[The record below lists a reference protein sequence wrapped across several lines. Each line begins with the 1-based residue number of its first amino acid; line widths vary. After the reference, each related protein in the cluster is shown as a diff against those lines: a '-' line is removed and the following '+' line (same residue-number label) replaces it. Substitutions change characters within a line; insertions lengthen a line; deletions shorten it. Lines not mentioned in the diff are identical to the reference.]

1 MNRSATLFAV
11 AMVLVSAMGF
21 TSSAHAVKSEVYGFV
36 MTDIRY
42 DAEAKDPDWFD
53 VMRPTKL
60 PVVDN
65 GFGESGNTSFSV
77 RQTRFG
83 IKSFIPTDMG
93 ELKTQFEWEL
103 FGTGVDAGQTTL
115 RLRHA
120 YGELGQFG
128 AGQTWSPFMDI
139 DVFPNSIEYWGPSG
153 MAFFRNVQARWMPKQ
168 GDSRITI
175 AIERPG
181 ASADQ
186 GDYADRVEL
195 ANVVPRFP
203 VPDVSAEWRHAGN
216 WGYVELAGIAR
227 EIKWDDLDPTGPDLS
242 DEVLGWG
249 LHASS
254 NIKFSNSVIRL
265 SVLHGEGIQNYMND
279 APEDIGTEPDPDNPG
294 FPKGVA
300 IPVTG
305 VVAFLDHNWNTKWA
319 TSIGYSM
326 VDIDNT
332 EGQLPS
338 AFKRGDYALVNAL
351 YTPVPNLMLGPEVQ
365 WIQRENKGGGDKT
378 DNVAVQFS
386 FKYSF
391 SSMIGGD

>member
-1 MNRSATLFAV
+1 
-11 AMVLVSAMGF
+11 
-21 TSSAHAVKSEVYGFV
+21 
-36 MTDIRY
+36 
-42 DAEAKDPDWFD
+42 
-53 VMRPTKL
+53 
-60 PVVDN
+60 
-65 GFGESGNTSFSV
+65 
-77 RQTRFG
+77 
-83 IKSFIPTDMG
+83 MG

-103 FGTGVDAGQTTL
+103 FGTGVDAGQTTI

-120 YGELGQFG
+120 YGELGHWG

-139 DVFPNSIEYWGPSG
+139 DVFPNSVEYWGPSG
-153 MAFFRNVQARWMPKQ
+153 MAFYRNVQARWMPKQ
-168 GDSRITI
+168 GDSRITV

-186 GDYADRVEL
+186 GAYADRIEL
-195 ANVVPRFP
+195 NDVVPRFP

-227 EIKWDDLDPTGPDLS
+227 EIKWDDTDPTGPDFS

-249 LHASS
+249 LNLSS

-265 SVLHGEGIQNYMND
+265 SVLHGEGVENYMND
-279 APEDIGTEPDPDNPG
+279 APEDIATEPDPDSPGNPR
-294 FPKGVA
+294 GVA

-305 VVAFLDHNWNTKWA
+305 VVAFLDHTWNPKWSTA
-319 TSIGYSM
+319 VGYSM

-332 EGQLPS
+332 EGQLDT
-338 AFKRGDYALVNAL
+338 AFKHGDYALVNAL

>member
-1 MNRSATLFAV
+1 
-11 AMVLVSAMGF
+11 
-21 TSSAHAVKSEVYGFV
+21 
-36 MTDIRY
+36 
-42 DAEAKDPDWFD
+42 
-53 VMRPTKL
+53 
-60 PVVDN
+60 
-65 GFGESGNTSFSV
+65 
-77 RQTRFG
+77 
-83 IKSFIPTDMG
+83 
-93 ELKTQFEWEL
+93 
-103 FGTGVDAGQTTL
+103 
-115 RLRHA
+115 
-120 YGELGQFG
+120 
-128 AGQTWSPFMDI
+128 MDI

-265 SVLHGEGIQNYMND
+265 SVLHGEGIENYMND

-386 FKYSF
+386 FKYNF
-391 SSMIGGD
+391 SKMLGGD

>member
-11 AMVLVSAMGF
+11 AVVLVSAMGF

-42 DAEAKDPDWFD
+42 DAEAKDPAWFD

-186 GDYADRVEL
+186 GEYADRVEL

-203 VPDVSAEWRHAGN
+203 VPDLSAEWRHAGN

-227 EIKWDDLDPTGPDLS
+227 EIAWDDLDPTGPDIS
-242 DEVLGWG
+242 DEVIGWG

-305 VVAFLDHNWNTKWA
+305 VVAFLDHNWNSKWA

>member
-1 MNRSATLFAV
+1 MIRSATLFAF
-11 AMVLVSAMGF
+11 AMVLVSTMGF

-60 PVVDN
+60 PVVDD

-83 IKSFIPTDMG
+83 VKSFIPTDMG

-153 MAFFRNVQARWMPKQ
+153 MAFFRNVQARWMPMQ
-168 GDSRITI
+168 GDSRVTI

-186 GDYADRVEL
+186 GSYADRIEL
-195 ANVVPRFP
+195 DNVVPRFP

-249 LHASS
+249 LHLSS
-254 NIKFSNSVIRL
+254 NIKFSNSVVRL

-305 VVAFLDHNWNTKWA
+305 VVAFLDHNWNSKWA
-319 TSIGYSM
+319 TSVGYSM

-332 EGQLPS
+332 EGQLNS